1 MWGVVCRVFGHK
13 RDGRRVKH
21 DGKDL
26 RTVCKTCAVPMVKGR
41 KGWRASR
48 K

>member
-1 MWGVVCRVFGHK
+1 MWGVVCKVFGHK
-13 RDGRRVKH
+13 RDGN
-21 DGKDL
+21 DL
-26 RTVCKTCAVPMVKGR
+26 RTVCKTCGVPMVKGR